1 MGFVTIAFGASLI
14 DPGFQNAL
22 ISASGGMFQVA
33 THGIIMLLLFASI
46 YFIYQKTGSER
57 IPSLGGIY
65 REAPFLSTLMLGG
78 LLASLG
84 LPGLAGFV
92 GEFSILVG
100 SFQTIGYWIF
110 LLVFGMLIT
119 ASYHIWAAQ
128 RALYGPYN
136 ERLGKISDISGPA
149 LAILLIIFIIILIL
163 GIFPTLCGRYSIRKN
178 ERINAANATEA

>member
-1 MGFVTIAFGASLI
+1 MGGNLEHA
-14 DPGFQNAL
+14 P
-22 ISASGGMFQVA
+22 
-33 THGIIMLLLFASI
+33 
-46 YFIYQKTGSER
+46 GSER

-128 RALYGPYN
+128 RAPASIIVVGYG
-136 ERLGKISDISGPA
+136 
-149 LAILLIIFIIILIL
+149 
-163 GIFPTLCGRYSIRKN
+163 
-178 ERINAANATEA
+178 ATS